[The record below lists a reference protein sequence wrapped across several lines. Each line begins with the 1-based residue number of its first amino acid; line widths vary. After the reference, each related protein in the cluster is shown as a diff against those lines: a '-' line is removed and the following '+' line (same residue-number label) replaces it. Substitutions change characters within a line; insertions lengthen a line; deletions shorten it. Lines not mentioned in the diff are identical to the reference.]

1 LHGVKADVCATRRGP
16 QRHAAADPAHHLAA
30 PLGRSVFF
38 GMAEYARGGM
48 PVAQAYGSN
57 RRRGRTRL
65 RLLPHASIFTDA
77 EARTDPEAVAAQ

>member
-57 RRRGRTRL
+57 RRR
-65 RLLPHASIFTDA
+65 
-77 EARTDPEAVAAQ
+77 